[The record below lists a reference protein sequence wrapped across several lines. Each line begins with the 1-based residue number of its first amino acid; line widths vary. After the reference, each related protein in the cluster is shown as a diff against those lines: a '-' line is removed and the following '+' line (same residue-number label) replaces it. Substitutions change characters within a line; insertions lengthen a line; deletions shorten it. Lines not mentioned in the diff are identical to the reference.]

1 MSLISDALGTTG
13 RDILPDFDHSTDW
26 KNAGTAAAAIGAAIY
41 GGGALFGGSA
51 AGGAAA
57 GGAGAGM
64 VSAQGAGATGAF
76 SGWGTAALGAGLS
89 FLGGERANAQSQENS
104 REQMAY
110 QAQMSSTAHQREVA
124 DLKAAGLNPILSA
137 NAGSSTPSGASSQ
150 AQNTIAPA
158 LASAMEIKNLQQAMA
173 RQAEEIKNMAE
184 SRNLTKSQNSLTQA
198 QIAKTFTENNVLKK
212 EAWKGE
218 LTDTIWGKVKGM
230 FNTTAKE
237 KAANTKKFGEP
248 EWKKEA
254 NDLFEK
260 SKTWLQ
266 KPVHLHNKYK

>member
-1 MSLISDALGTTG
+1 MSWFSDRLGTTG
-13 RDILPDFDHSTDW
+13 RDILPDFDHSKDW
-26 KNAGTAAAAIGAAIY
+26 KEAGTAAAAIGAAIY

-64 VSAQGAGATGAF
+64 VSAQGAGAAAAGGAF

-89 FLGGERANAQSQENS
+89 FLGGERANAQSQDNA

-110 QAQMSSTAHQREVA
+110 QSQMSSTAHQREVA
-124 DLKAAGLNPILSA
+124 DLRAAGLNPILSA

-150 AQNTIAPA
+150 AQNTISPA
-158 LASAMEIKNLQQAMA
+158 LASAMEIKNLQQAMQK
-173 RQAEEIKNMAE
+173 QAEEIKNMTE

-218 LTDTIWGKVKGM
+218 LTDTLWGRVKQM
-230 FNTTAKE
+230 FGSSAKGE
-237 KAANTKKFGEP
+237 KINMNSVHKKALEGA
-248 EWKKEA
+248 KK
-254 NDLFEK
+254 NQK
-260 SKTWLQ
+260 SYDFY
-266 KPVHLHNKYK
+266 NKN